1 MSRTPRST
9 RPWLVVG
16 GVLALEAA
24 FAFFWYSRLS
34 VPELRHWLI
43 RAQFWSLEAGFLS
56 LVLTSALAGPPL
68 IRSLGI
74 SRRWWLAALLLSA
87 AAVILALTLPPRT
100 SRILYDEQIY
110 QNVGQSMSDLRLAQ
124 MCNSG
129 IVEYGQLECLEG
141 EYNKEPYAYPYLL
154 SLAYRVVGTHERV
167 AFDVNAL
174 AHGVLVLVMFITAA
188 RLTGDPRAGFLSGL
202 AITLLPEQLH
212 WVATAAAEPTTA
224 LASLIAV
231 LATIEYCRSR
241 TTPALAW
248 AVCASAFAVQFRPES
263 GLIVFVVALI
273 ILVEAGDELVTPRMG
288 WALAAGAAFLFIHLG
303 HMLAVRN
310 ESWGTVGPPFATMYI
325 SGNLRANFWFFV
337 LDHRFL
343 IGLLPAAVV
352 GWRWGAG
359 PFRMRTV
366 LAVYALLFWLVFLG
380 FYAGSYNYGA
390 DVRYSLMTYPPLML
404 LAGLG
409 LATVA
414 DRIPGAVP
422 RVRATAIVS
431 LALVWVFL
439 YYTPYVRATTEE
451 GWGAREDVEFA
462 RAVSR
467 ELPRQSLVLTHDPN
481 MFLIWG
487 RNARQMAMLPSDVAA
502 VRDLARRHGGHL
514 YLHWGFW
521 CNVADPRQVASCKD
535 LLARFPTE
543 LVREQYQRDYR
554 YAFYLITPDG
564 VR

>member
-1 MSRTPRST
+1 
-9 RPWLVVG
+9 
-16 GVLALEAA
+16 
-24 FAFFWYSRLS
+24 
-34 VPELRHWLI
+34 
-43 RAQFWSLEAGFLS
+43 
-56 LVLTSALAGPPL
+56 
-68 IRSLGI
+68 
-74 SRRWWLAALLLSA
+74 
-87 AAVILALTLPPRT
+87 
-100 SRILYDEQIY
+100 
-110 QNVGQSMSDLRLAQ
+110 
-124 MCNSG
+124 
-129 IVEYGQLECLEG
+129 
-141 EYNKEPYAYPYLL
+141 
-154 SLAYRVVGTHERV
+154 
-167 AFDVNAL
+167 
-174 AHGVLVLVMFITAA
+174 
-188 RLTGDPRAGFLSGL
+188 
-202 AITLLPEQLH
+202 
-212 WVATAAAEPTTA
+212 
-224 LASLIAV
+224 
-231 LATIEYCRSR
+231 
-241 TTPALAW
+241 
-248 AVCASAFAVQFRPES
+248 
-263 GLIVFVVALI
+263 
-273 ILVEAGDELVTPRMG
+273 
-288 WALAAGAAFLFIHLG
+288 
-303 HMLAVRN
+303 
-310 ESWGTVGPPFATMYI
+310 
-325 SGNLRANFWFFV
+325 
-337 LDHRFL
+337 
-343 IGLLPAAVV
+343 
-352 GWRWGAG
+352 
-359 PFRMRTV
+359 MRTV